1 MKKLFFFIAAMVV
14 VMTANAAVVN
24 AHPNGGEAGVLS
36 WFLGQVNAGDTLIMA
51 DGEYNQPGSLSFNKE
66 GLVVMA
72 AEGAK
77 PVIALNDEGGWTT
90 MKVEASTT
98 FDGVCFDGKG
108 KTNYPVYINA
118 TDVKKAVFNN
128 CEFKN
133 YFKYAI
139 SDPYG
144 GGVHVD
150 SLLVNNCLFHDGGA
164 AVYMSSNGVG
174 DKATCDY
181 FEIKNSTIYKVTA
194 VNNPKDTYFGMIHV
208 SSLGEVQDKLN
219 EVVIDHV
226 TIYDYTMGSLGAI
239 TVRKSTNLKISNS
252 IIANPAGRDFYAF
265 YIYGG
270 TVDNTFY
277 FNGKDKSGPVY
288 TGCKTDDPMFK
299 DAANGDFTLLEGSP
313 ALTAATDGGAI
324 GDPRWNVVAEPEPV
338 VYNVTVTAE
347 NGTVEGAG
355 EYEEGKTATL
365 TATPAEGYQFVNW
378 TVGEEVVSTENP
390 YTFTV
395 TADVAL
401 VANFELIPVVEPEK
415 PEPTYTENN
424 LNPYA
429 FGLESELVEGAL
441 NVTYR
446 LNNSNATSV
455 NVIVY
460 NGEEVVA
467 TVAGTTTIGKN
478 TVEVPTADLPGGVEL
493 TWGVEV
499 NGTSVKVPTQEEK
512 NYGFYCPHGLAI
524 DTNPESE
531 NFGRILVAE
540 AMHGNKGTKSYVSH
554 NAEGL
559 QQAGLYT
566 FNPSFTTDSV
576 VYTGGLDFTRK
587 WAGNGYQP
595 WRVKISEDGRI
606 FVSSLDL
613 NGVAVWE
620 VSKDLQTWTPVIAGT
635 QGENGNILDAEG
647 NFVAGMNVSMDVKG
661 SGEDLTLLL
670 YSCTTN
676 ASAFAL
682 SAYRLDEYHLGTAT
696 TFTGTPK
703 NIVTGGYAIVH
714 TNAEFIYDGE
724 GGYWFGASRSNT
736 SGTPAKNLAHI
747 NAEGVEDY
755 SSTESALYGG
765 DGVLVHNGM
774 LFKGKAR
781 TSGTVG
787 NFGVWTI
794 GKDADGKVTLTEK
807 WTVAANGIGRNLNEF
822 AVDYAENLYVV
833 GNSGEMIIAYALPYS
848 GKVETPAAAKY
859 AFQLEAAVVEPVELV
874 GVVKRALT
882 IGESTVVLTHEAD
895 GTPHIYN
902 IVGEEIAEVSQVGVI
917 ARDPE
922 NPGDHLAI
930 SDIAVTEDGKLV
942 AVNYVRCYNAPAYV
956 ESGYKEGTTRF
967 YMWDA
972 LTADPTIWFTSQ
984 YTSNSLKS
992 DQGYT
997 MALNGS
1003 STDCQIIITGVHRY
1017 GNGARFSNFKMVNGA
1032 LSSTSYF
1039 GWSLGLGSN
1048 EEAVFDEAIDGTNFQ
1063 LSVSPRNNAD
1073 FIMDAEKMAPVE
1085 WQIPATSKA
1094 DPIVLGE
1101 LDAALV
1107 GKKFN
1112 GATYV
1117 TIDDQV
1123 LMVAPYA
1130 TAEGLLAGVK
1140 VLDITAGLASATE
1153 VAVADL
1159 DAAVEATAAATAVVV
1174 DEDKLII
1181 TLVGD
1186 ATLYTLTAELTQD
1199 PGPGTALDNIAVEA
1213 KAIKM
1218 IKNGQLIIIK
1228 NGVQYNV
1235 QGQVIK

>member
-390 YTFTV
+390 YSFVV
-395 TADVAL
+395 TANIAL

-1039 GWSLGLGSN
+1039 GWLLGLGSN

-1213 KAIKM
+1213 KTIKM